1 MRYFTLFIVMHFLC
15 QFSLVKAQQKLGFND
30 THSKFGD
37 QMVSFALKN
46 DSLSRR
52 LIELERIPVKHIT
65 SEWIF
70 VTQSPNWIKEHTE
83 LNHLTDFYLELSKPM
98 ALSDTARVAHHVVPV
113 HQGTGGLTS
122 SFHGKDVLIGIV
134 DQGLDW
140 NHPDFKDSLGRSR
153 VLRYWDQTLSS
164 GSTIPQPYNYGIVW
178 DSASINNQTCFSTE
192 SSTAHGTTVTGAAAG
207 NGRANGTNTGMAPE
221 ADIIVVETNFS
232 APNWTLTVADAV
244 DYIFKV
250 ADSLNKPAV
259 VNLSLGT
266 YLGSHDGNDPASE
279 WIEDLLEE
287 KEGRIVVCAA
297 GNSGNKGKYHVH
309 ADIDQDT
316 SFVWFVN
323 NPSPSA
329 YFGANKIYFD
339 LWTDSIDAT
348 FNFAYGADTPDPSY
362 QFRGQT
368 NFRSAQNSLNGVYY
382 DTIYSTS
389 GNRIATIETYTEVV
403 GGAFH
408 LGGYF
413 SGIDSTSYLFRFM
426 TTGSGNYD
434 IWSGSWLG
442 FNNMISQPP
451 SNLQVPSIIH
461 YNYPDTLQ
469 TIVSSWN
476 CSEKVIS
483 VGNVRNRMGHID
495 ANGNYYTTVNDP
507 SLPGQLSL
515 NSSKGPNRHLVTK
528 PDVCASGDVSMGSAP
543 LWFLSNPANNSI
555 IDSGGWHARNGGTS
569 MSSPVVAGIAALY
582 LEKCPRATYIDFK
595 NDLIQTAFEDN
606 FTGILPNNAYGF
618 GKPHALNL
626 MLTNNFQATIV
637 GDDTLCDNTGQLS
650 IQSSVPISFVEWSNG
665 QVGIVNTINGVG
677 TYSALTYNNQGC
689 LFQTAD
695 FEVIQ
700 ESPLPMLP
708 IVQSG
713 NTLATLSLTNYQ
725 WTLNGV
731 DIPGANSSTLTIY
744 PPYGVYSCYCTNSA
758 GCISSTEPFSPLVGL
773 TGDFEENIISIY
785 PNPVIDVITLAT
797 TEEVDELRVIDA
809 SGRILLDIK
818 DPGFQLDLSELETGN
833 YLLQLCITG
842 QFYYSKIA
850 KL

>member
-1 MRYFTLFIVMHFLC
+1 
-15 QFSLVKAQQKLGFND
+15 
-30 THSKFGD
+30 
-37 QMVSFALKN
+37 
-46 DSLSRR
+46 
-52 LIELERIPVKHIT
+52 
-65 SEWIF
+65 
-70 VTQSPNWIKEHTE
+70 
-83 LNHLTDFYLELSKPM
+83 
-98 ALSDTARVAHHVVPV
+98 
-113 HQGTGGLTS
+113 
-122 SFHGKDVLIGIV
+122 
-134 DQGLDW
+134 
-140 NHPDFKDSLGRSR
+140 
-153 VLRYWDQTLSS
+153 
-164 GSTIPQPYNYGIVW
+164 
-178 DSASINNQTCFSTE
+178 
-192 SSTAHGTTVTGAAAG
+192 
-207 NGRANGTNTGMAPE
+207 
-221 ADIIVVETNFS
+221 
-232 APNWTLTVADAV
+232 
-244 DYIFKV
+244 
-250 ADSLNKPAV
+250 
-259 VNLSLGT
+259 
-266 YLGSHDGNDPASE
+266 
-279 WIEDLLEE
+279 
-287 KEGRIVVCAA
+287 
-297 GNSGNKGKYHVH
+297 
-309 ADIDQDT
+309 
-316 SFVWFVN
+316 
-323 NPSPSA
+323 
-329 YFGANKIYFD
+329 
-339 LWTDSIDAT
+339 
-348 FNFAYGADTPDPSY
+348 
-362 QFRGQT
+362 
-368 NFRSAQNSLNGVYY
+368 
-382 DTIYSTS
+382 
-389 GNRIATIETYTEVV
+389 
-403 GGAFH
+403 
-408 LGGYF
+408 
-413 SGIDSTSYLFRFM
+413 
-426 TTGSGNYD
+426 
-434 IWSGSWLG
+434 
-442 FNNMISQPP
+442 MISQPP

-543 LWFLSNPANNSI
+543 LWFLSNPANNYI

-744 PPYGVYSCYCTNSA
+744 PPYGIYSCYCTNSA

-773 TGDFEENIISIY
+773 TGYFEENIISIY

-818 DPGFQLDLSELETGN
+818 DPGYQLDLSELETGN

>member
-1 MRYFTLFIVMHFLC
+1 
-15 QFSLVKAQQKLGFND
+15 
-30 THSKFGD
+30 
-37 QMVSFALKN
+37 
-46 DSLSRR
+46 
-52 LIELERIPVKHIT
+52 
-65 SEWIF
+65 
-70 VTQSPNWIKEHTE
+70 
-83 LNHLTDFYLELSKPM
+83 
-98 ALSDTARVAHHVVPV
+98 
-113 HQGTGGLTS
+113 
-122 SFHGKDVLIGIV
+122 
-134 DQGLDW
+134 
-140 NHPDFKDSLGRSR
+140 
-153 VLRYWDQTLSS
+153 
-164 GSTIPQPYNYGIVW
+164 
-178 DSASINNQTCFSTE
+178 
-192 SSTAHGTTVTGAAAG
+192 
-207 NGRANGTNTGMAPE
+207 
-221 ADIIVVETNFS
+221 
-232 APNWTLTVADAV
+232 
-244 DYIFKV
+244 
-250 ADSLNKPAV
+250 
-259 VNLSLGT
+259 
-266 YLGSHDGNDPASE
+266 
-279 WIEDLLEE
+279 
-287 KEGRIVVCAA
+287 
-297 GNSGNKGKYHVH
+297 
-309 ADIDQDT
+309 
-316 SFVWFVN
+316 
-323 NPSPSA
+323 
-329 YFGANKIYFD
+329 
-339 LWTDSIDAT
+339 
-348 FNFAYGADTPDPSY
+348 
-362 QFRGQT
+362 
-368 NFRSAQNSLNGVYY
+368 
-382 DTIYSTS
+382 
-389 GNRIATIETYTEVV
+389 
-403 GGAFH
+403 
-408 LGGYF
+408 
-413 SGIDSTSYLFRFM
+413 
-426 TTGSGNYD
+426 
-434 IWSGSWLG
+434 
-442 FNNMISQPP
+442 
-451 SNLQVPSIIH
+451 
-461 YNYPDTLQ
+461 
-469 TIVSSWN
+469 
-476 CSEKVIS
+476 
-483 VGNVRNRMGHID
+483 MGHID

-543 LWFLSNPANNSI
+543 LWFLSNPANNSV

-744 PPYGVYSCYCTNSA
+744 PPYGIYSCYCTNSA

-773 TGDFEENIISIY
+773 TGYFEENIISIY

-818 DPGFQLDLSELETGN
+818 DPGYQLDLSELETGN